1 MVSTVVQL
9 GGVLVLAGLFVLLR
23 QFVLRRAYFSAWTS
37 AWLAL
42 TLALSAVVLR
52 YNVLPGLGDV
62 SEQSVTVR
70 LAYHI
75 YQAAK
80 LAAFVWFV
88 DGTRTYVMGRR
99 GLARSPFVWAGVLL
113 YATASVA
120 VSRDQAAVVVW
131 QAPLAAI
138 ALGYCAAALLRLPMP
153 RRSAGTIS
161 SGSAFAFLAVLWT
174 IYAVVFGLSAFQA
187 TLPTVAA
194 LIITANPYFD
204 LVGCIA
210 LGYGMILVLMEDSKR
225 EVDDAQGALRAA
237 HDGLRRAAL
246 YDPLTGVMN
255 RSAFT
260 EGLGLDMARASYG
273 TVVLLDLDNL
283 KQVNDEYGHGGGDML
298 LRACADTLRIALRQ
312 TDRLYRWGGDE
323 FLLVLPMARAAD
335 VQRRFEQVIL
345 DADPLQPGGE
355 GTEVR
360 LAASVGAADFA
371 SYDDLRSAIDRA
383 DSLMYR
389 QKHAR
394 KRATAEATGR
404 VLTPTTPPGAP
415 VIGR

>member
-23 QFVLRRAYFSAWTS
+23 RFVLRRAYFSAWTS

-42 TLALSAVVLR
+42 IAALSAIVVRHDL
-52 YNVLPGLGDV
+52 LPLIAAGPVTERDYDV
-62 SEQSVTVR
+62 R
-70 LAYHI
+70 AIYYAY
-75 YQAAK
+75 QLAK
-80 LAAFVWFV
+80 LAAFAFFV
-88 DGTRTYVMGRR
+88 DGIRIYVVGRR
-99 GLARSPFVWAGVLL
+99 GFGRSTVLWVGVLL
-113 YATASVA
+113 YAAISVTLAPDQAGVVALQAPVA
-120 VSRDQAAVVVW
+120 VAAFGFCAL
-131 QAPLAAI
+131 QLLTLPL
-138 ALGYCAAALLRLPMP
+138 P
-153 RRSAGTIS
+153 RRSAGTAS
-161 SGSAFAFLAVLWT
+161 SGLSFGFLAVLWAV
-174 IYAVVFGLSAFQA
+174 YGVVFGIEAFRDDP
-187 TLPTVAA
+187 LPRLAGYVIA
-194 LIITANPYFD
+194 ANPYLD
-204 LVGCIA
+204 LLGSIA
-210 LGYGMILVLMEDSKR
+210 LGYGMILMLMEDSKR
-225 EVDDAQGALRAA
+225 EVDDAQAALRAA

-273 TVVLLDLDNL
+273 TVILLDLDNL

-298 LRACADTLRIALRQ
+298 LRGCAEALRAALRQ

-335 VQRRFEQVIL
+335 VQRRFEQVIT
-345 DADPLQPGGE
+345 DAEALHPGGE
-355 GTEVR
+355 GTTVR

-394 KRATAEATGR
+394 KRAAADQAGR
-404 VLTPTTPPGAP
+404 QTTPVVAP
-415 VIGR
+415 LVGR